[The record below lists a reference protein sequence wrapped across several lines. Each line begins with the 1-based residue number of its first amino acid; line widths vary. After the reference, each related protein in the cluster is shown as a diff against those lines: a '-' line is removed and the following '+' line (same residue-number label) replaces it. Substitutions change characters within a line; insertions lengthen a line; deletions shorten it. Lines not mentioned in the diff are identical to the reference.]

1 MADKAYRIR
10 HDVYDEMYRA
20 GLLPDASLLYL
31 FLLNNPRVSLTG
43 LYRIDEREITFHT
56 GIGQDRVLDCLRNLT
71 NAGLIVYD
79 QSLLWIPRIPRDNT
93 ATKLTYWQRLLQR
106 DEEEYA
112 AYPSIIP
119 GCENGAYRAWREAH
133 AQHLAPRDQQTTGP
147 GEKSPAPTSA
157 RTAADVIP
165 PWERAAETPDSSD
178 DEPGTALPMT
188 LSSDETPSLPTQY
201 GVGTYQEGTSH
212 PPAPSN
218 SGGLTPLPT
227 TLYLSLSLPPPE
239 EDRPIESRG
248 CGGIA
253 GQVPGGGVSPPPA
266 QDPHPGD
273 NASASK
279 RWRVAVQTALQ
290 AMATA
295 GELRRWVSSGLL
307 TLVLV
312 PRTWPEAHL
321 PSDTPPPAVTIPF
334 RPLDGDGADDWT
346 PNGDMLPR
354 SLSTIPFLSEWARY
368 LRWRWLTWHE
378 WPDRVT
384 QTAQWLQLAEWFD
397 PIACVRQSV
406 AGSFKGIF
414 PLREDL
420 GSGRYTR
427 SGTVLR
433 ASRRARSAA
442 RRGGCVTD
450 TVIGYAPRLTPDT
463 GHARA

>member
-43 LYRIDEREITFHT
+43 LYRIDEREIVFHT

-71 NAGLIVYD
+71 DAGLIVYD
-79 QSLLWIPRIPRDNT
+79 QGLLWVPRIPRDNT

-112 AYPSIIP
+112 AYPSILP
-119 GCENGAYRAWREAH
+119 GRENNAYLAWRKAH
-133 AQHLAPRDQQTTGP
+133 TQHLAPRDQQATGP
-147 GEKSPAPTSA
+147 GEKSAAPTSA

-165 PWERAAETPDSSD
+165 PWERAAETPESSD
-178 DEPGTALPMT
+178 DEPGISLSTAQ
-188 LSSDETPSLPTQY
+188 SSDETPSLPTQH

-218 SGGLTPLPT
+218 SGGLTPLPN

-248 CGGIA
+248 CGGA
-253 GQVPGGGVSPPPA
+253 VGEMPSGVSPPRA
-266 QDPHPGD
+266 QDPVD

-279 RWRVAVQTALQ
+279 RWRVAVQATLRA
-290 AMATA
+290 AATA
-295 GELRRWVSSGLL
+295 EELRRWVSSRLL

-312 PRTWPEAHL
+312 PRTWPEADV
-321 PSDTPPPAVTIPF
+321 PPDTPPPAVAIPF
-334 RPLDGDGADDWT
+334 RSLDGDGADDWT
-346 PNGDMLPR
+346 PNGDTLPG
-354 SLSTIPFLSEWARY
+354 SLLTIPFVSEWARY
-368 LRWRWLTWHE
+368 LRWRWLTWRE

-384 QTAQWLQLAEWFD
+384 QTAQWQQLAEWFD
-397 PIACVRQSV
+397 PIACVRQSI
-406 AGSFKGIF
+406 AASFKGVF
-414 PLREDL
+414 PLRTDL
-420 GSGRYTR
+420 DDGRYTR

-433 ASRRARSAA
+433 ASRRARSAVQ
-442 RRGGCVTD
+442 RGGCVTD